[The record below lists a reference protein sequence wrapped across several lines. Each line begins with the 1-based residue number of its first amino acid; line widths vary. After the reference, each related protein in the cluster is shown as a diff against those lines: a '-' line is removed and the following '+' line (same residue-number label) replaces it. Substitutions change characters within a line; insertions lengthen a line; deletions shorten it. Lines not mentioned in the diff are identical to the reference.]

1 LFTAVIGGV
10 YFWFICDHFILWA
23 KLSLSS
29 PYNRICLLFFIID
42 YIDLVLTIGFV
53 SLIGAAEIDKA
64 SEIELLV
71 TVTVDVVVAVA
82 AAEINKVTALLSGEL

>member
-1 LFTAVIGGV
+1 
-10 YFWFICDHFILWA
+10 
-23 KLSLSS
+23 
-29 PYNRICLLFFIID
+29 LFFIID

-82 AAEINKVTALLSGEL
+82 AAAEIDEVTVLLAGEL

>member
-1 LFTAVIGGV
+1 
-10 YFWFICDHFILWA
+10 
-23 KLSLSS
+23 
-29 PYNRICLLFFIID
+29 
-42 YIDLVLTIGFV
+42 V

>member
-1 LFTAVIGGV
+1 
-10 YFWFICDHFILWA
+10 LWA

-53 SLIGAAEIDKA
+53 SLIGAADIDKA

>member
-1 LFTAVIGGV
+1 
-10 YFWFICDHFILWA
+10 
-23 KLSLSS
+23 
-29 PYNRICLLFFIID
+29 LFFIID